1 MRPRGLSGGFGMLLL
16 GGVVSCA
23 TPPERAAVEV
33 IPVQGSIASWDRLRE
48 AQAARLERLDRF
60 TASGSILIDFVGESG
75 DRQSERAE
83 HRFWRVAP
91 DRAAVRLSKAG
102 VTLSMSAWNGG
113 RWWVMDESG
122 DEVVLEVH
130 RADGDAGDMLFA
142 PPLLVAMSGLS
153 PFPDAPPS
161 DFVRIGDQWRFT
173 MPAPGS
179 VAGPSSVEL
188 EVTIS
193 SPADGPSRIVRRGA
207 GGVPV
212 HATLARFD
220 SVEGRGRPP
229 GDWGTM
235 PGRIELSRGE
245 DVMVITLDRPLAG
258 GEISANLFDLEAQ
271 IRRSQP
277 AVVKG
282 ATTP

>member
-1 MRPRGLSGGFGMLLL
+1 M
-16 GGVVSCA
+16 
-23 TPPERAAVEV
+23 
-33 IPVQGSIASWDRLRE
+33 
-48 AQAARLERLDRF
+48 
-60 TASGSILIDFVGESG
+60 
-75 DRQSERAE
+75 
-83 HRFWRVAP
+83 
-91 DRAAVRLSKAG
+91 
-102 VTLSMSAWNGG
+102 
-113 RWWVMDESG
+113 
-122 DEVVLEVH
+122 
-130 RADGDAGDMLFA
+130 
-142 PPLLVAMSGLS
+142 
-153 PFPDAPPS
+153 
-161 DFVRIGDQWRFT
+161 
-173 MPAPGS
+173 
-179 VAGPSSVEL
+179 
-188 EVTIS
+188 
-193 SPADGPSRIVRRGA
+193 
-207 GGVPV
+207 